1 MTLRNLSLNL
11 EVGQTILVGKND
23 VPATITKI
31 ESFLNGLLDEV
42 SVIEALSEENTLIDV
57 RTAKEYEKG
66 SIPDAFNYPLFDN
79 LERAEIGIIY
89 KNIGKNAAVEKGLEF
104 FEPRIQQ
111 FLSSLTDLKSKRL
124 VVFCAR
130 GGMRSASVVRLL
142 QYQGFQAAQL
152 QGGYKSYRSY
162 VLKQL
167 SKPAPP
173 LIVIHGRTGV
183 GKTLLLKKLPDHLD
197 LEEFAGHRSS
207 LFGAINKMPQTQKNF
222 EALLANK
229 ILELN
234 PHGVFLSN
242 GPGDPA
248 ATGKYA
254 INIIQTLIKKDI
266 PIFGICLGHQLLAL
280 ALKAKTK
287 KMKLGHRGANHPVK
301 NLINS
306 KVEITSQNHGFE
318 VIKDSLPKNVEM
330 THKSL
335 FDNSVEGIKLKNKPV
350 FSVQYHP
357 ESNPGPQDSHYLFNQ
372 FINEVKKNAKKKRY

>member
-1 MTLRNLSLNL
+1 MNRSHNYSVQPKQYL
-11 EVGQTILVGKND
+11 G
-23 VPATITKI
+23 KI

-42 SVIEALSEENTLIDV
+42 SVIEALCEENTLMDV

-66 SIPDAFNYPLFDN
+66 SIPEAFNYPLFDN
-79 LERAEIGIIY
+79 LERAEIGVIY
-89 KNIGKNAAVEKGLEF
+89 RKIGKNAAVVKGLEF

-167 SKPAPP
+167 RKPVPP
-173 LIVIHGRTGV
+173 LIVLHGSTGV

-222 EALLANK
+222 EALLAKK
-229 ILELN
+229 ILELPN
-234 PHGVFLSN
+234 TRPVFIEGESRKVGKVFIPQSLAEAMKYGTLVLLQASFDTRIRRIVEEYKICDEQTFLQTDSILQSMQKVLGKKKAEQLRQWLRKGEFEN
-242 GPGDPA
+242 IVHVLLEEYYDPRYQHA
-248 ATGKYA
+248 MRMNEY
-254 INIIQTLIKKDI
+254 
-266 PIFGICLGHQLLAL
+266 
-280 ALKAKTK
+280 ALKLSAEDLNSAAEKLVRFRNGIVSCRDNILQTAQNK
-287 KMKLGHRGANHPVK
+287 K
-301 NLINS
+301 IN
-306 KVEITSQNHGFE
+306 
-318 VIKDSLPKNVEM
+318 
-330 THKSL
+330 
-335 FDNSVEGIKLKNKPV
+335 
-350 FSVQYHP
+350 
-357 ESNPGPQDSHYLFNQ
+357 
-372 FINEVKKNAKKKRY
+372 